1 MTSATESAP
10 QATDTGD
17 MYAVHQVFRNA
28 VAEAPDLV
36 GRVPDG
42 DTARSALIASYYD
55 NVLRFLEVHHEGE
68 DQLVTPRL
76 LERCGDEESA
86 VVRRVADQ
94 HHEVVVVLADCDRAL
109 SAWKQSAG
117 PSDSAAVLG
126 ALAALGDR
134 LVPHLDEEESEV
146 LPIAAAH
153 LSPAEWGELPAHGMG
168 GFTGDNLWLIVGLI
182 QEQFTDEQR
191 QKMLANMPPPVADA
205 WRTSGQ
211 NEFTTFVGEVR
222 STP

>member
-10 QATDTGD
+10 PGTDTGD
-17 MYAVHQVFRNA
+17 MYAVHRVFRNA
-28 VAEAPDLV
+28 VADAPDLV
-36 GRVPDG
+36 GRVPAG
-42 DTARSALIASYYD
+42 DTARAALIASYYD
-55 NVLRFLEVHHEGE
+55 NVLRFLEVHHDGE

-76 LERCGDEESA
+76 VERCNGDEAA

-94 HHEVVVVLADCDRAL
+94 HHEVVVVLPDCDRAL

-117 PSDSAAVLG
+117 PSDSAAALD
-126 ALAALGDR
+126 ALATLGDR
-134 LVPHLDEEESEV
+134 LLPHLDQEESEV

-153 LSPAEWGELPAHGMG
+153 MSPAEWGELPGHGMA

-182 QEQFTDEQR
+182 QEQFTDDQR
-191 QKMLANMPPPVADA
+191 QKMLANMPPPVAEA

-211 NEFTTFVGEVR
+211 DEFATFIGEVR